1 MAFTSDNQSVA
12 AFVAADKVAFYHCAF
27 FFSLHNTL
35 FDTSKVPST
44 SSSVVKLPFYNCE
57 IFVVSDKR
65 VKPYGSITA
74 HHIKKADENTGY
86 VFIRGKVYG
95 IDDVYLGR
103 AKGPYSRME
112 KRTAPNRSYDGSTK
126 DLYHAEY
133 KCPGPGAD
141 RQRRSD
147 WAKELT
153 KQEVEFFLSI
163 DFIDGTYWLPVL
175 LQQTS

>member
-1 MAFTSDNQSVA
+1 TVGPDRWEWHSRLITNRWQRLWLPIN
-12 AFVAADKVAFYHCAF
+12 
-27 FFSLHNTL
+27 LHNTL

-103 AKGPYSRME
+103 AKGPYSR
-112 KRTAPNRSYDGSTK
+112 
-126 DLYHAEY
+126 
-133 KCPGPGAD
+133 CPGPGAD

-175 LQQTS
+175 LQQTFSRLAFGVSRFGVAWGKNIRRMSFFLQQ